1 MANVLPLYL
10 ASSVK
15 KILFCAQIM
24 VVHLEE
30 YNVHTAVAKAVASL
44 GPSSCS
50 RSVNIDSLTG
60 AL

>member
-1 MANVLPLYL
+1 
-10 ASSVK
+10 
-15 KILFCAQIM
+15 M